1 MSDPLDRWVHT
12 MRAMTHGTAKQRT
25 QMGSSLG
32 ARSTTRG
39 RDGKARRTA
48 ARGVLISL
56 VVHGAIAA
64 AILGTAWGVA
74 GVAGMGRN
82 TAPVVFTADFFDPAP
97 SLPQDPRAR
106 SVAAAETP
114 PQTSV
119 DEIPPDETSRDLA
132 ARLRELELS
141 STHNPELDAL
151 ARRFGAL
158 SGKAGGKVDASGGAN
173 GGANED
179 LGALNASPA
188 SGARIGASFAG
199 LVAGN
204 ATKVA
209 YVIDASGSMI
219 GSFPAMID
227 EVERSLMRLEPT
239 QSFSVVC
246 FRKDGALA
254 FGGDAALRPASK
266 AARVAAVRWLRETVV
281 PAGRSSPLQAL
292 AMALATGAN
301 CVFLLSTTV
310 TGPSSHE
317 LDRASMLALLD
328 RINPRD
334 GDGGPRRATI
344 QCIQFLEPDPGQTLQ
359 AIAAEH
365 FGDGGYRF
373 IPRSATSLDA
383 ANTPNDGAR
392 R

>member
-32 ARSTTRG
+32 ARSTMRG

-74 GVAGMGRN
+74 GVAGMGKN
-82 TAPVVFTADFFDPAP
+82 AAPVVFTADFFDPAP

-141 STHNPELDAL
+141 SAHNPELDAL
-151 ARRFGAL
+151 ARRLGAL
-158 SGKAGGKVDASGGAN
+158 SGKTGGNVDASDGAN

-204 ATKVA
+204 ATKVV

-365 FGDGGYRF
+365 FGEGGYRF

>member
-32 ARSTTRG
+32 ARSTMRG

-74 GVAGMGRN
+74 GVAGMGK
-82 TAPVVFTADFFDPAP
+82 TAAPVVFTADFFDPAP

-141 STHNPELDAL
+141 SAHNPELDAL
-151 ARRFGAL
+151 ARRLGAL
-158 SGKAGGKVDASGGAN
+158 SGKTGGNVDASDGAN

-365 FGDGGYRF
+365 FGEGGYRF

>member
-32 ARSTTRG
+32 ARSTMRG

-74 GVAGMGRN
+74 GVAGMGKN
-82 TAPVVFTADFFDPAP
+82 AAPVVFTADFFDPAP

-141 STHNPELDAL
+141 SAHNPELDAL
-151 ARRFGAL
+151 ARRLGAL
-158 SGKAGGKVDASGGAN
+158 SGKTGGNVDASDGAN

-281 PAGRSSPLQAL
+281 PSGRSSPLQAL

-365 FGDGGYRF
+365 FGEGGYRF

>member
-1 MSDPLDRWVHT
+1 

-158 SGKAGGKVDASGGAN
+158 SGKTGGNLNASDSAN
-173 GGANED
+173 GGASED

-383 ANTPNDGAR
+383 AITPNDGAR

>member
-1 MSDPLDRWVHT
+1 

-114 PQTSV
+114 PQTSI
-119 DEIPPDETSRDLA
+119 DETPRDETSRDLA

-141 STHNPELDAL
+141 SAHNPELDAL

-158 SGKAGGKVDASGGAN
+158 SGKTGGNLNASDSAN
-173 GGANED
+173 GGASED

-254 FGGDAALRPASK
+254 FGGDAALRPASN

-383 ANTPNDGAR
+383 AITPNDGAR

>member
-1 MSDPLDRWVHT
+1 

-32 ARSTTRG
+32 ARSTMRG

-74 GVAGMGRN
+74 GVAGMGKN
-82 TAPVVFTADFFDPAP
+82 AAPVVFTADFFDPAP

-141 STHNPELDAL
+141 SAHNPELDAL
-151 ARRFGAL
+151 ARRLGAL
-158 SGKAGGKVDASGGAN
+158 SGKTGGNVDASDGAN

-365 FGDGGYRF
+365 FGEGGYRF

>member
-1 MSDPLDRWVHT
+1 

-32 ARSTTRG
+32 ARSTMRG

-74 GVAGMGRN
+74 GVAGMG
-82 TAPVVFTADFFDPAP
+82 TTAAPVVFTADFFDPAP

-141 STHNPELDAL
+141 SAHNPELDAL
-151 ARRFGAL
+151 ARRLGAL
-158 SGKAGGKVDASGGAN
+158 SGKTGGNVDASDGAN

-365 FGDGGYRF
+365 FGEGGYRF

-383 ANTPNDGAR
+383 AITPNDGAR

>member
-1 MSDPLDRWVHT
+1 

-114 PQTSV
+114 PQTSI
-119 DEIPPDETSRDLA
+119 DETPRDETSRDLA

-158 SGKAGGKVDASGGAN
+158 SGKTGGNLNASDSAN
-173 GGANED
+173 GGASED

-383 ANTPNDGAR
+383 AITPNDGAR

>member
-1 MSDPLDRWVHT
+1 
-12 MRAMTHGTAKQRT
+12 MRAMTHGTGKQRT

-97 SLPQDPRAR
+97 SLPQDSRAR

-141 STHNPELDAL
+141 SAHNPELDAL

-158 SGKAGGKVDASGGAN
+158 SGKTGGNLNASDSAN
-173 GGANED
+173 GGASED

-188 SGARIGASFAG
+188 SGARVGASFAG

-383 ANTPNDGAR
+383 AITPNDGAR

>member
-1 MSDPLDRWVHT
+1 

-188 SGARIGASFAG
+188 SGARVGASFAG

-317 LDRASMLALLD
+317 LDRASMLA
-328 RINPRD
+328 
-334 GDGGPRRATI
+334 
-344 QCIQFLEPDPGQTLQ
+344 
-359 AIAAEH
+359 
-365 FGDGGYRF
+365 
-373 IPRSATSLDA
+373 
-383 ANTPNDGAR
+383 
-392 R
+392 

>member
-1 MSDPLDRWVHT
+1 

-32 ARSTTRG
+32 ARSTMRG
-39 RDGKARRTA
+39 RDGKVRRTA

-365 FGDGGYRF
+365 FGEGGYRF

>member
-1 MSDPLDRWVHT
+1 

-32 ARSTTRG
+32 ARSTMRG

-188 SGARIGASFAG
+188 SGARVGASFAG

-254 FGGDAALRPASK
+254 FGGEAALRPASK

>member
-1 MSDPLDRWVHT
+1 

-188 SGARIGASFAG
+188 SGARVGASFAG

-254 FGGDAALRPASK
+254 FGGEAALRPASK
-266 AARVAAVRWLRETVV
+266 TARVAAVRWLRETVV

>member
-1 MSDPLDRWVHT
+1 

-32 ARSTTRG
+32 ARSTMRG

-74 GVAGMGRN
+74 GVAGMGK
-82 TAPVVFTADFFDPAP
+82 TAAPVVFTADFFDPAP

-114 PQTSV
+114 PQTSI
-119 DEIPPDETSRDLA
+119 DETPRDETSRDLA

-141 STHNPELDAL
+141 SAHNPELDAL

-158 SGKAGGKVDASGGAN
+158 SGKTGGNLNASDSAN

-188 SGARIGASFAG
+188 SGARVGASFAG

-365 FGDGGYRF
+365 FGEGGYRF

>member
-1 MSDPLDRWVHT
+1 

-32 ARSTTRG
+32 ARSTMRG

-188 SGARIGASFAG
+188 SGARVGASFAG

>member
-1 MSDPLDRWVHT
+1 

-32 ARSTTRG
+32 ARSTMRG

-97 SLPQDPRAR
+97 SLPQDSRAR

-141 STHNPELDAL
+141 SAHNPELDAL

-158 SGKAGGKVDASGGAN
+158 SGKAGGKVDAS

-365 FGDGGYRF
+365 FGEGGYRF

>member
-1 MSDPLDRWVHT
+1 

-119 DEIPPDETSRDLA
+119 DEIPPDETSRNLA

-188 SGARIGASFAG
+188 SGARVGASFAG

-254 FGGDAALRPASK
+254 FGGEAALRPASK

>member
-1 MSDPLDRWVHT
+1 

-32 ARSTTRG
+32 ARSTMRG

-74 GVAGMGRN
+74 GVAGMGKN
-82 TAPVVFTADFFDPAP
+82 AAPVVFTADFFDPAP

-141 STHNPELDAL
+141 SAHNPELDAL

-158 SGKAGGKVDASGGAN
+158 SGKTGGNVDASDGAN

-365 FGDGGYRF
+365 FGEGGYRF

>member
-1 MSDPLDRWVHT
+1 
-12 MRAMTHGTAKQRT
+12 
-25 QMGSSLG
+25 
-32 ARSTTRG
+32 
-39 RDGKARRTA
+39 
-48 ARGVLISL
+48 
-56 VVHGAIAA
+56 
-64 AILGTAWGVA
+64 
-74 GVAGMGRN
+74 
-82 TAPVVFTADFFDPAP
+82 
-97 SLPQDPRAR
+97 
-106 SVAAAETP
+106 
-114 PQTSV
+114 
-119 DEIPPDETSRDLA
+119 
-132 ARLRELELS
+132 
-141 STHNPELDAL
+141 
-151 ARRFGAL
+151 
-158 SGKAGGKVDASGGAN
+158 
-173 GGANED
+173 
-179 LGALNASPA
+179 
-188 SGARIGASFAG
+188 
-199 LVAGN
+199 
-204 ATKVA
+204 
-209 YVIDASGSMI
+209 MI

-328 RINPRD
+328 RINPRA

-365 FGDGGYRF
+365 FGEGGYRF

>member
-1 MSDPLDRWVHT
+1 
-12 MRAMTHGTAKQRT
+12 MRAMTHGTAKQRK

-188 SGARIGASFAG
+188 SGARVGASFAG

-254 FGGDAALRPASK
+254 FGGEAALRPASK

>member
-158 SGKAGGKVDASGGAN
+158 SGKTGGNLNASDSAN
-173 GGANED
+173 GGASED

-383 ANTPNDGAR
+383 AITPNDGAR

>member
-1 MSDPLDRWVHT
+1 

-32 ARSTTRG
+32 ARSTMRG

-188 SGARIGASFAG
+188 SGARVGASFAG

-254 FGGDAALRPASK
+254 FGGEAALRPASK

-365 FGDGGYRF
+365 FGEGGYRF

>member
-1 MSDPLDRWVHT
+1 

-32 ARSTTRG
+32 ARSTMRG

-74 GVAGMGRN
+74 GVAGMGK
-82 TAPVVFTADFFDPAP
+82 TAAPVVFTADFFDPAP
-97 SLPQDPRAR
+97 NLPQDPRAR

-114 PQTSV
+114 PQTSI
-119 DEIPPDETSRDLA
+119 DETPRDETSRDLA

-141 STHNPELDAL
+141 SAHNPELDAL

-158 SGKAGGKVDASGGAN
+158 SGKAGGNLDASDGAN
-173 GGANED
+173 GGASED

-188 SGARIGASFAG
+188 SSARVGASFAG

-254 FGGDAALRPASK
+254 FGGVAALRPASK
-266 AARVAAVRWLRETVV
+266 AARVAAVRWLHETVV

-292 AMALATGAN
+292 AIALATGAN

-365 FGDGGYRF
+365 FGEGGYRF

-383 ANTPNDGAR
+383 AITPNDGAR

>member
-32 ARSTTRG
+32 ARSTMRG

-74 GVAGMGRN
+74 GVAGMGKN
-82 TAPVVFTADFFDPAP
+82 AAPVVFTADFFDPAP

-141 STHNPELDAL
+141 SAHNPELDAL
-151 ARRFGAL
+151 ARRLGAL
-158 SGKAGGKVDASGGAN
+158 SGKTGGNVDASDGAN

-334 GDGGPRRATI
+334 GDGGARRATI

-365 FGDGGYRF
+365 FGEGGYRF

>member
-32 ARSTTRG
+32 ARSTTLG

-74 GVAGMGRN
+74 GVAGMGKN
-82 TAPVVFTADFFDPAP
+82 AAPVVFTADFFDPAP
-97 SLPQDPRAR
+97 SLPQDSRAR

-119 DEIPPDETSRDLA
+119 DELPPDETSRDLA

-141 STHNPELDAL
+141 SAHNPELDAL

-158 SGKAGGKVDASGGAN
+158 SGKAGGNLNASGGAN
-173 GGANED
+173 GGASED

-188 SGARIGASFAG
+188 SGARVGASFAG

-227 EVERSLMRLEPT
+227 EVELSLMRLEPT

-328 RINPRD
+328 RINPRA

-365 FGDGGYRF
+365 FGEGGYRF

-383 ANTPNDGAR
+383 AITPNDGAR

>member
-1 MSDPLDRWVHT
+1 

-158 SGKAGGKVDASGGAN
+158 SGKTGGNLNASDSAN
-173 GGANED
+173 GGASED

-188 SGARIGASFAG
+188 SGARVGASFAG

-383 ANTPNDGAR
+383 AITPNDGAR

>member
-1 MSDPLDRWVHT
+1 
-12 MRAMTHGTAKQRT
+12 MRAMTHGTAKQRK

-32 ARSTTRG
+32 ARSTMRG
-39 RDGKARRTA
+39 RDGKVRRTA

-188 SGARIGASFAG
+188 SGARVGASFAG